1 MDITL
6 QTFLEYLV
14 KRWWIILLC
23 TLLGFILTFIAS
35 SYVIQ
40 KHYSSS
46 LIMTYEESGTDNNE
60 TLKVRRIA
68 TAVLALS
75 ENVYLENLSEY
86 LSTNNYATDDSI
98 SPELLL
104 TKVYTAKELSNMI
117 EGTYNKDTLS
127 VSIVVTAIDSRDAK
141 IIAEDIISD
150 KMLQELCDI
159 AKIQSNNYTRFT
171 VLSAPKENVYPV
183 SPNVALYSIAGIF
196 IGLIIGVLIGL
207 LMEKLDVRVKNE
219 DDLLSKYDL
228 PVLGIIPN
236 FPEFEEKK

>member
-68 TAVLALS
+68 TSVLALS
-75 ENVYLENLSEY
+75 ENVYLENLAQY
-86 LSTNNYATDDSI
+86 LSENNYATDDSI

-104 TKVYTAKELSNMI
+104 TKEYSAKELSNMI

-141 IIAEDIISD
+141 IIAEDIIID

-159 AKIQSNNYTRFT
+159 AKNQSNNYTRFT

>member
-6 QTFLEYLV
+6 ETFLEYLM
-14 KRWWIILLC
+14 KRWWVILLC
-23 TLLGFILTFIAS
+23 TLLGFLLAFIAS

-40 KHYSSS
+40 KQYSSS

-75 ENVYLENLSEY
+75 ENVYLEDLSEY
-86 LSTNNYATDDSI
+86 LSANNYAVDDSI

-104 TKVYTAKELSNMI
+104 SKEYSAKELSNMI
-117 EGTYNKDTLS
+117 KGKYDKDTLS

-141 IIAEDIISD
+141 IIADDIISN
-150 KMLQELCDI
+150 KMLQELCEI

-171 VLSAPKENVYPV
+171 ILSAPEENVYPI
-183 SPNVALYSIAGIF
+183 SPNVTLYSIAGIF
-196 IGLIIGVLIGL
+196 LGIIIGVLIGL
-207 LMEKLDVRVKNE
+207 FMEKLDVRVKNE
-219 DDLLSKYDL
+219 EDLLSKYDL